1 MCNAR
6 AWPNSV
12 SVLLQGRSMVPEPL
26 DLQLASDL
34 EFPAQAG
41 GQLAFSPPSNSS
53 PSPFMQFAASMANQG
68 KRSDKK
74 IMTLI
79 QIGSENVFFCEKCE
93 LPLHTQAA
101 LQVSRLEN

>member
-1 MCNAR
+1 MR
-6 AWPNSV
+6 VRGPNNV

-41 GQLAFSPPSNSS
+41 FSPPSNSS

-68 KRSDKK
+68 KRTDKK
-74 IMTLI
+74 
-79 QIGSENVFFCEKCE
+79 S
-93 LPLHTQAA
+93 
-101 LQVSRLEN
+101 

>member
-1 MCNAR
+1 MR
-6 AWPNSV
+6 VRGPNNV

-68 KRSDKK
+68 KRTDKK

-79 QIGSENVFFCEKCE
+79 QIGSENVFFCEKRE
-93 LPLHTQAA
+93 LPLPTQAA

>member
-1 MCNAR
+1 MR
-6 AWPNSV
+6 VRGPNNV

-41 GQLAFSPPSNSS
+41 GQLAFSPPSNSL

-68 KRSDKK
+68 KRTDKK
-74 IMTLI
+74 
-79 QIGSENVFFCEKCE
+79 SW
-93 LPLHTQAA
+93 P
-101 LQVSRLEN
+101 